1 MARRRKDDNP
11 RPSVVRRPRE
21 ERRQVP
27 PEIEDLASGRTD
39 RLPRKPRRPRL
50 TDPRATSLVPGV
62 ANRDARALF
71 DARVTALREAQSGH
85 PAEAAATARLAR
97 GLAEAVLLGLWRGR
111 SVTGFDAFAFDV
123 LGIEPPEAARLAEE
137 GASALGVPRD
147 RLTDEAIAAWMRTE
161 AALLEAGVQGTVR
174 ARLTDEGE
182 VLRIE
187 LDVGRAPEALDAIG
201 RRLGPLARDRKKA

>member
-1 MARRRKDDNP
+1 MP
-11 RPSVVRRPRE
+11 R
-21 ERRQVP
+21 
-27 PEIEDLASGRTD
+27 EIEDLASGRTD

-50 TDPRATSLVPGV
+50 ADPRAAALVPGV

-71 DARVTALREAQSGH
+71 DARVDALREAQAEH
-85 PAEAAATARLAR
+85 PNDAAATDRLAR

-123 LGIEPPEAARLAEE
+123 LGIEPVEAARLADE
-137 GASALGVPRD
+137 GARALGVPRD

-161 AALLEAGVQGTVR
+161 VALLETGVRGAVR
-174 ARLTDEGE
+174 AHPADDGE

-201 RRLGPLARDRKKA
+201 HRLGPLARDRKKPS